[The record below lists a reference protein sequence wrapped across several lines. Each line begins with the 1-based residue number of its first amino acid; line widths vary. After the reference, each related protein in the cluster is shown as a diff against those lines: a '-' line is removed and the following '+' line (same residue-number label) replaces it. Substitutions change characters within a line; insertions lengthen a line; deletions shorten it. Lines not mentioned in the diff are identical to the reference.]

1 MEFPNLE
8 NPNHL
13 SYRSS
18 RGETNG
24 DEEGAPID
32 FQWSTDLI
40 SSLNQSINNKQQ
52 LWGTHCANSPYL
64 GIMIS
69 QNDMCL
75 HQSNELTLFDYDDD
89 DDDDDDDDNDDDDDD
104 DDDNECFYKHVL
116 SSSYS
121 VINKSLV
128 SWRTFTLTFILS
140 LQPSSST

>member
-40 SSLNQSINNKQQ
+40 SSLNQSTNNKQQ
-52 LWGTHCANSPYL
+52 L
-64 GIMIS
+64 
-69 QNDMCL
+69 
-75 HQSNELTLFDYDDD
+75 
-89 DDDDDDDDNDDDDDD
+89 
-104 DDDNECFYKHVL
+104 
-116 SSSYS
+116 
-121 VINKSLV
+121 
-128 SWRTFTLTFILS
+128 
-140 LQPSSST
+140 

>member
-13 SYRSS
+13 RYRSS

-24 DEEGAPID
+24 DEEGDPID

-40 SSLNQSINNKQQ
+40 SSLNQSTNNKQQ
-52 LWGTHCANSPYL
+52 LWGTHRANSPYL

-75 HQSNELTLFDYDDD
+75 Q
-89 DDDDDDDDNDDDDDD
+89 
-104 DDDNECFYKHVL
+104 
-116 SSSYS
+116 
-121 VINKSLV
+121 
-128 SWRTFTLTFILS
+128 
-140 LQPSSST
+140 